1 MFKDISRFLIVCS
14 LLILA
19 SCDSP
24 KLSSLDS
31 NDVIVA
37 FGDSLT
43 VGIGTNKANSYPTK
57 LGELSGITVIN
68 SGVSGETTTKGLI
81 RLPKVIKAHN
91 PSLVILLEG
100 GNDILQNKNYDRIE
114 HNLDKMIRMV
124 LDSGAQVVLI
134 GVPEKKLLSNS
145 APFYRELAKK
155 HDLVFDSSLIGGL
168 MRSPSK
174 KSDPIHFNEAGYAEM
189 AEEIYELLTKN
200 GAIN

>member
-1 MFKDISRFLIVCS
+1 MIKDIKL
-14 LLILA
+14 LLIA
-19 SCDSP
+19 SCICIFIGCDSP
-24 KLSSLDS
+24 KLSSLGS

-43 VGIGTNKANSYPTK
+43 VGVGTTTTNSYPSK
-57 LGELSGITVIN
+57 LAELTGVTVIN
-68 SGVSGETTTKGLI
+68 SGISGETTSRGLV

-100 GNDILQNKNYDRIE
+100 GNDILQNVNYERIE
-114 HNLDKMIRMV
+114 RNLDEMIRLI

-145 APFYRELAKK
+145 APFYRDLAKK

-168 MRSPSK
+168 MRTPSK

-189 AEEIYELLTKN
+189 AEEIYTLLSKN
-200 GAIN
+200 GAFN